1 MIKVD
6 KEMAQDII
14 SAVGGKENILA
25 LTHCVTRLRF
35 ILKDTSKVK
44 QEEIEA
50 MPIVMTALNTGGQY
64 QIVIGSKVTAVYDL
78 IMAEIGEQPSISN
91 EPIEKKKLSDRL
103 LSTIS
108 AIFTPYINIL
118 ATAGILKGLV
128 ILLQMLNVFDEN
140 AFVLV
145 VINALASG
153 VFTMLPI
160 FIAITGAEKFKSN
173 KFVAV
178 ALAAAMIY
186 PLTASDLPANL
197 HLGALS
203 IPLKI
208 YGGAVLPTIF
218 AVYLLSIIEKR
229 VRKIIPEVAQLV
241 FVPTLSLL
249 ITGLITFLI
258 IGPVANYIGIGIADG
273 YTWLYNLS
281 PMISGAILAGV
292 GQFFVI
298 FGIHWGIIPLGQINV
313 QVMGYDTIMA
323 MFMSAVFGQFGA
335 VVGTIFT
342 SKNPDER
349 QISISAAISALFGIT
364 EPALYGVNVK
374 KKYPFIAGCI
384 GAAIGGGL
392 TGLLGVKLYGFA
404 PVLNVFMLGMFNGP
418 HSKVIYEIIAIS
430 AAFIVAAILTII
442 WGMHKKDVELTIESP
457 SNLAKSSE
465 PMSLHNPVE
474 GKVIPITE
482 VNDPVFSGKVMG
494 DGFAVQPANGK
505 IFSPFDGI
513 VTSIFPTKHAI
524 TIKASNGVEV
534 LLHMG
539 IDTVA
544 LQGEGFEILVSENQE
559 VTYKTQLASIDLG
572 VLKKQEKDNTIII
585 VFPENFNDEIN
596 VKTGYALQNEKVAQ
610 FKFNISE

>member
-44 QEEIEA
+44 QEEIET

-78 IMAEIGEQPSISN
+78 IMAEIGEQTSISN
-91 EPIEKKKLSDRL
+91 EPIEKKKFSDRL

-384 GAAIGGGL
+384 
-392 TGLLGVKLYGFA
+392 
-404 PVLNVFMLGMFNGP
+404 
-418 HSKVIYEIIAIS
+418 
-430 AAFIVAAILTII
+430 
-442 WGMHKKDVELTIESP
+442 
-457 SNLAKSSE
+457 
-465 PMSLHNPVE
+465 
-474 GKVIPITE
+474 
-482 VNDPVFSGKVMG
+482 
-494 DGFAVQPANGK
+494 
-505 IFSPFDGI
+505 
-513 VTSIFPTKHAI
+513 
-524 TIKASNGVEV
+524 
-534 LLHMG
+534 
-539 IDTVA
+539 
-544 LQGEGFEILVSENQE
+544 
-559 VTYKTQLASIDLG
+559 
-572 VLKKQEKDNTIII
+572 
-585 VFPENFNDEIN
+585 
-596 VKTGYALQNEKVAQ
+596 
-610 FKFNISE
+610 